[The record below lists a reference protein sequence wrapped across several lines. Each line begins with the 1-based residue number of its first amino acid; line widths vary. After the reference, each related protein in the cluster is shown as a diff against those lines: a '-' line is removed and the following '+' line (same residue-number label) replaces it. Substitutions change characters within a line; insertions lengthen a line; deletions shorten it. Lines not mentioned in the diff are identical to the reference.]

1 MKTVYTTER
10 SDGGVDIVVQHR
22 GRSIFWSLVFL
33 ACALYSVVDWSTLGG
48 WSVLLVCLL
57 LSAFCWPMK
66 PKVRRGGQ

>member
-48 WSVLLVCLL
+48 MERTARLPFAQPR
-57 LSAFCWPMK
+57 SAG
-66 PKVRRGGQ
+66 R